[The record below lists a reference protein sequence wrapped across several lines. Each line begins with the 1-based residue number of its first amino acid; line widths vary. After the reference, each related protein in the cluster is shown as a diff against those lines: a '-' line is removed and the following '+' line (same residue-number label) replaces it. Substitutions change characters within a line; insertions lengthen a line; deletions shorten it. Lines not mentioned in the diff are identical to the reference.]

1 MASPTTR
8 VWKASRTATAGIIL
22 NEDSTLII
30 GSEDNLLAVD
40 DSGITI
46 AGPISLVAEAHNI
59 RRGGLFVGLND
70 FTDMI
75 PSTIVTPLPKQ
86 IPLPPI
92 QGLVG
97 IGKDVAFFTAL
108 LV

>member
-1 MASPTTR
+1 MATPTTR
-8 VWKASRTATAGIIL
+8 VWKASRTATSGVIL
-22 NEDSTLII
+22 NEDSTVIL
-30 GSEDNLLAVD
+30 GNKDNLIALDKNGV
-40 DSGITI
+40 TI
-46 AGPISLVAEAHNI
+46 SGPISLVAEAHNI

-92 QGLVG
+92 QGL
-97 IGKDVAFFTAL
+97 INIAQDVAFFTSL